1 VKKLVALIAVIAAS
15 LAVIATSAGAA
26 VSFDPYVGTGSV
38 DRADVQQAFGWS
50 NSETAHNA
58 KLVTFTEWYFV
69 YNVFNC
75 SSGIQVS
82 GGSVLEDGIK
92 AKAQGQQ
99 FILSG
104 LSGTHGGGYQGY
116 QLGGVCPDGSVVA
129 TIAYSG
135 TSGPALMA
143 QFNGQE
149 AMLKGF

>member
-1 VKKLVALIAVIAAS
+1 MKKLAALIAVIAVS

-26 VSFDPYVGTGSV
+26 VSFDPYTETGSV

-58 KLVTFTEWYFV
+58 KLVTFTQWYFV

-75 SSGIQVS
+75 SSGMQVS
-82 GGSVLEDGIK
+82 GGSVIEDGIK

-104 LSGTHGGGYQGY
+104 PSTHGGGYQGY

-129 TIAYSG
+129 TIAYGG
-135 TSGPALMA
+135 TNGPALIA
-143 QFNGQE
+143 HFNGQG
-149 AMLKGF
+149 AWLKAF